1 MSDNDNEYDE
11 GRDPLADIKQKEI
24 DDMIFDEA
32 ISNSYKLLL
41 KEITLDDMI
50 ETKFDENLTAILAY
64 NPEQGPL
71 LTELETMI
79 NYYVERE
86 EYDRCVKL
94 RDLMYENFPD
104 SKLTE

>member
-1 MSDNDNEYDE
+1 MSDDDKYDE

-24 DDMIFDEA
+24 DAMMFDEA
-32 ISNSYKLLL
+32 INNSYKLLL

-71 LTELETMI
+71 LIELETMI

-86 EYDRCVKL
+86 EYDRCAKL

-104 SKLTE
+104 SKLTK

>member
-1 MSDNDNEYDE
+1 MSDDDKYDE

-24 DDMIFDEA
+24 DDMMFDEA
-32 ISNSYKLLL
+32 INNSYKLLL

-71 LTELETMI
+71 LIELETMI

-86 EYDRCVKL
+86 EYDRCAKL

-104 SKLTE
+104 SKLTK